1 MTSSDK
7 YEVIIVGAGPA
18 GSAAAYYLAR
28 NGTDVLL
35 IDKSDFPRDK
45 TCGDGLTPRAVGV
58 LGDMGIL
65 KRIEQLA
72 HRVNGL
78 EFISHNG
85 KRITVSTETKSLYPN
100 YLLVIPRLSLD
111 KIILQQAID
120 NGAKF
125 IGGSRVIAVEDRE
138 GRAQVT
144 VQRGAA
150 LSTYCASAVLMA
162 TGASAGLLRAV
173 GLLQEKPYEP
183 MLALRTYY
191 ENVSDL
197 TNHVQVH
204 FFDQKLPGYGWVFP
218 ISASAA
224 NIGVGLR
231 QIGAAKEKR
240 SLRGLMESFL
250 NKPLLKQMLSQA
262 TQIGVTKSYPLRADF
277 LATAAVRGRV
287 LAIGEAAGLVNPLTG
302 DGIDFALESGKL
314 AAEFL
319 IGQFTRGEI
328 KPETVVQYDQI
339 LRKRYQSKFEF
350 FELARSVLS
359 FPIAMQ
365 SVFSIIGRSQ
375 RARQLAVDIL
385 LS

>member
-173 GLLQEKPYEP
+173 GLLQEKPHDP
-183 MLALRTYY
+183 MLAVRAYY
-191 ENVSDL
+191 ENVSGL
-197 TNHVQVH
+197 TNQVQIH
-204 FFDQKLPGYGWVFP
+204 FFDEKLPGYGWVFP
-218 ISASAA
+218 ISSSAA

-231 QIGAAKEKR
+231 QTGTNQEKR

-250 NKPLLKQMLSQA
+250 KKPLLKQMLSR
-262 TQIGVTKSYPLRADF
+262 TKQIGVPKSYPLRSDF
-277 LATAAVRGRV
+277 LTTATVKGRV
-287 LAIGEAAGLVNPLTG
+287 LAVGEAAGLVNPLTG

-319 IGQFTRGEI
+319 IDQFNRGEMD
-328 KPETVVQYDQI
+328 PESFVQYDRV
-339 LRKRYQSKFEF
+339 LRSHYQGKFKF
-350 FELARSVLS
+350 FELASNLLS
-359 FPIAMQ
+359 HPVVMQ
-365 SVFSIIGRSQ
+365 SVFSLLERSQ
-375 RARQLAVDIL
+375 RARHLAVDIL
-385 LS
+385 LG

>member
-1 MTSSDK
+1 MTSSDEHK
-7 YEVIIVGAGPA
+7 VIIVGAGPA

-28 NGTDVLL
+28 NGIDVLL

-58 LGDMGIL
+58 LGELGIL

-72 HRVNGL
+72 HRVNGV
-78 EFISHNG
+78 EFISHKG
-85 KRITVSTETKSLYPN
+85 KRITASAETKSLYPD

-111 KIILQQAID
+111 KILLRQAID

-125 IGGSRVIAVEDRE
+125 MGGSRVIGVEDKQ
-138 GRAQVT
+138 GSAQVT
-144 VQRGAA
+144 VQHGAA
-150 LSTYCASAVLMA
+150 LSAYRAPAVLMA
-162 TGASAGLLRAV
+162 TGASTGLLRAV
-173 GLLQEKPYEP
+173 GLLEKKPYQP
-183 MLALRTYY
+183 MLAVRAYY

-197 TNHVQVH
+197 TDHAQVH

-224 NIGVGLR
+224 NIGVGLW
-231 QIGAAKEKR
+231 QIDAAKEKS
-240 SLRGLMESFL
+240 SLRGFMESFL

-262 TQIGVTKSYPLRADF
+262 TQIGVTKSYPLRANF

-319 IGQFTRGEI
+319 IGQFTRGEL
-328 KPETVVQYDQI
+328 KPESFVQYDKI

-350 FELARSVLS
+350 FEWQAVCCLFQLRGRLA
-359 FPIAMQ
+359 
-365 SVFSIIGRSQ
+365 
-375 RARQLAVDIL
+375 LAL
-385 LS
+385 LKEVKGPGNSL